1 MKIPYREDYVSTTL
15 ARSMSVFKAYDI
27 RGIAGSEL
35 NSDFSERLGR
45 AIATHLDAECVSV
58 VRDIRDSSP
67 DYHQAFVRGLLS
79 AGSDVIDLG
88 ISTTGVLYRSTVDLP
103 VDVAVV
109 ITASH
114 NPPEYN
120 GFKICKGKMPLGG
133 EELQDI
139 RRTFEA
145 GDFREGSGNYKSVD
159 SYEEE
164 YVESIVESVGRP
176 SRDIRVVLDCGNAV
190 PGPLAVKVLERLG
203 VDVIPLYCDWDNTF
217 PNHPPDPTRHE
228 NMEDLGK
235 AVLEHGA
242 EFGIGMDGDGD
253 RLGVVDENGSF
264 IHPDRLMGVFVR
276 EVLSNMPENASEE
289 QRTIFFDVKCS
300 MALEEAIE
308 KLGGLPRM
316 VRTGHTFMKKELR
329 NNPDSPMA
337 GEMSGH
343 FFMND
348 HWDGFDDAIYC
359 AARLLSIVGKDPA
372 PEQGG
377 PEFSER
383 FGFMP
388 EYPTTDEGKVP
399 LVGDRE
405 EVMEK
410 VVLAFSDM
418 PTSTVDGIR
427 VRYDDGWYL
436 CRPSNTEPILV
447 MRAEGRNQ
455 EALDHIL
462 SDVGDRIGEIVDLE
476 NLR

>member
-1 MKIPYREDYVSTTL
+1 
-15 ARSMSVFKAYDI
+15 MSVFKAYDI

-35 NSDFSERLGR
+35 DTEFSERLGR
-45 AIATHLDAECVSV
+45 AIATHLDADCVSV

-67 DYHQAFVRGLLS
+67 DYHEAFVRGLLTS
-79 AGSDVIDLG
+79 GADVIDLG

-103 VDVAVV
+103 VDVAVA

-133 EELQDI
+133 EELQEI
-139 RRTFEA
+139 RKTFEE
-145 GDFREGSGNYKSVD
+145 GNFREGSGNYRIMD
-159 SYEEE
+159 SYEER
-164 YVESIVESVGRP
+164 YVQSIVDSVGRL

-203 VDVIPLYCDWDNTF
+203 VDVIPLYCDWDNSF
-217 PNHPPDPTRHE
+217 PNHPPDPTRQE
-228 NMEDLGK
+228 NMKDLGR

-253 RLGVVDENGSF
+253 RLGVVDENGQF
-264 IHPDRLMGVFVR
+264 IHPDRLMGIFVQ
-276 EVLSNMPENASEE
+276 EVLSKLPENATEE

-308 KLGGLPRM
+308 ELGGVPKM

-329 NNPDSPMA
+329 EFPGSPMA

-348 HWDGFDDAIYC
+348 HWDGFDDSIYC
-359 AARLLSIVGKDPA
+359 AARLLSIIGMDPS
-372 PEQGG
+372 PELGG
-377 PEFSER
+377 PKFSER
-383 FGFMP
+383 FDFLP

-399 LVGDRE
+399 LVGERE
-405 EVMEK
+405 RVMEA
-410 VVLAFSDM
+410 VVSAFSDM
-418 PTSTVDGIR
+418 STSTVDGIR

-455 EALDHIL
+455 AALDYIL
-462 SDVGDRIGEIVDLE
+462 SDVGRRIGEIVDLE
-476 NLR
+476 KLK

>member
-1 MKIPYREDYVSTTL
+1 
-15 ARSMSVFKAYDI
+15 MSVFKAYDI
-27 RGIAGSEL
+27 RGIAGTELDSE
-35 NSDFSERLGR
+35 FSERLGR
-45 AIATHLDAECVSV
+45 AVATHLDAECVSL

-67 DYHQAFVRGLLS
+67 DYHEAFVRGLLS
-79 AGSDVIDLG
+79 TGADVIDLG

-103 VDVAVV
+103 VDVSVA

-120 GFKICKGKMPLGG
+120 GFKICKGKSPLGG
-133 EELQDI
+133 EELQEI

-145 GDFREGSGNYKSVD
+145 GDFREGSGNYRIMD
-159 SYEEE
+159 SYEES
-164 YVESIVESVGRP
+164 YVQSIIDSVGGL

-190 PGPLAVKVLERLG
+190 PGPLAVKALERLG
-203 VDVIPLYCDWDNTF
+203 VDVIPLYCDWDNSF
-217 PNHPPDPTRHE
+217 PNHPPDPTRQE

-235 AVLEHGA
+235 AVVESGA

-253 RLGVVDENGSF
+253 RLGVVDENGRF
-264 IHPDRLMGVFVR
+264 IHPDRLMGIFVE
-276 EVLSNMPENASEE
+276 EVLSGLPENATEE

-308 KLGGLPRM
+308 ELGGVPKM

-329 NNPDSPMA
+329 NAPGSPMA

-348 HWDGFDDAIYC
+348 HWDGFDDSIYC
-359 AARLLSIVGKDPA
+359 AARLLSIMGKDPS

-377 PEFSER
+377 PKFSQRLE
-383 FGFMP
+383 FMP

-399 LVGDRE
+399 LVGERE
-405 EVMEK
+405 EVMEA
-410 VVLAFSDM
+410 VSSAFSDM

-462 SDVGDRIGEIVDLE
+462 TDVGRRIGEIVDLE
-476 NLR
+476 NLK